1 MFLSRKGAVL
11 CGNHATTGLTILLT
25 SANLA
30 AILPFPDIDPVAVWL
45 GPLPIHWYG
54 LAYVAG
60 ILLGWLYA
68 RRLLDNSRLWLND
81 SAPMTRQHLDD
92 FILWVAIGIV
102 LGGRIG
108 YILFYDLDKVLADPI
123 RAIQIN
129 KGGMSF
135 HGGLTGTTIAMF
147 LFARRNKIPVWSMFD
162 IVAAV
167 APIGLFFGRI
177 ANFVNGELWGRI
189 TDVPWAMV
197 FCSPHLIAAHDGIC
211 PAGPDP
217 RHPSQL
223 YEAGIEGIILFFV
236 LFILTRWALALKKPG
251 TVSGIFVIGYAFS
264 RIFVEF
270 FRQPDEQL
278 GYLLGTNW
286 LTMGMVLSLPMVAIG
301 LWAVIRARQ
310 AATRQA
316 A

>member
-1 MFLSRKGAVL
+1 MARCFRE
-11 CGNHATTGLTILLT
+11 HAATGLTILLT

-30 AILPFPDIDPVAVWL
+30 AILPFPDIDPVAVSL
-45 GPLPIHWYG
+45 GPISVHWYG

-60 ILLGWLYA
+60 ILLGWFYA
-68 RRLLDNSRLWLND
+68 GRLVNNGKLWLND
-81 SAPMTRQHLDD
+81 TAPMTRQHLDD
-92 FILWVAIGIV
+92 FILWVAFGIV

-108 YILFYDLDKVLADPI
+108 YILFYDLGPVLANPV
-123 RAIQIN
+123 RAIEVWN
-129 KGGMSF
+129 GGMSF
-135 HGGLTGTTIAMF
+135 HGGLIGTTIAMI
-147 LFARRNKIPVWSMFD
+147 LFARRNQIPAWSLFD
-162 IVAAV
+162 TVAAV

-177 ANFVNGELWGRI
+177 ANFINGELWGRVS
-189 TDVPWAMV
+189 DVPWAMV
-197 FCSPHLIAAHDGIC
+197 FCSPHVIAAHNGVC

-223 YEAGIEGIILFFV
+223 YEAGIEGILLFLV

-310 AATRQA
+310 AAARQMA
-316 A
+316 

>member
-1 MFLSRKGAVL
+1 M
-11 CGNHATTGLTILLT
+11 LT

-30 AILPFPDIDPVAVWL
+30 AILPFPDLDPVAIWL
-45 GPLPIHWYG
+45 GPVPVHWYG

-68 RRLLDNSRLWLND
+68 RRLIDNGKLWLND
-81 SAPMTRQHLDD
+81 TAPMTRQHLDD
-92 FILWVAIGIV
+92 FILWAAIGIV

-108 YILFYDLDKVLADPI
+108 YILFYDLGPVLNDPI

-177 ANFVNGELWGRI
+177 ANFVNGELWGRV

-197 FCSPHLIAAHDGIC
+197 FCSQHLVDANNGIC

-223 YEAGIEGIILFFV
+223 YEAGIEGILLFLILFA
-236 LFILTRWALALKKPG
+236 LCRWALALKKPG
-251 TVSGIFVIGYAFS
+251 TVSGIFIIGYAFS

-270 FRQPDEQL
+270 FRQPDRQL
-278 GYLLGTNW
+278 GYLLETNW

-301 LWAVIRARQ
+301 LWAVIRAGR

>member
-1 MFLSRKGAVL
+1 M
-11 CGNHATTGLTILLT
+11 TILLT

-30 AILPFPDIDPVAVWL
+30 AILPFPDIDPIAVSL
-45 GPLPIHWYG
+45 GPLSIHWYG

-60 ILLGWLYA
+60 ILLGWFYA
-68 RRLLDNSRLWLND
+68 RRLVDNGKLWLND
-81 SAPMTRQHLDD
+81 TAPMTRQHLDD
-92 FILWVAIGIV
+92 FILWVALGIV
-102 LGGRIG
+102 LGGRVG
-108 YILFYDLDKVLADPI
+108 YILFYDLDQVLANPI
-123 RAIQIN
+123 RAIQVWN
-129 KGGMSF
+129 GGMSF
-135 HGGLTGTTIAMF
+135 HGGLIGTTIAMF
-147 LFARRNKIPVWSMFD
+147 LFARRNQIPAWSMFD

-177 ANFVNGELWGRI
+177 ANFINGELWGRV

-197 FCSPHLIAAHDGIC
+197 FCSPHVIAAHNGVC

-223 YEAGIEGIILFFV
+223 YEAGIEGVVLFLI

-310 AATRQA
+310 AAARQTA
-316 A
+316 

>member
-1 MFLSRKGAVL
+1 MARCFRE
-11 CGNHATTGLTILLT
+11 HAATGLTILLT

-30 AILPFPDIDPVAVWL
+30 AILPFPDLDPIAINL
-45 GPLPIHWYG
+45 GPIPVHWYG

-60 ILLGWLYA
+60 ILLGWFYA
-68 RRLLDNSRLWLND
+68 RRLLDNSALWPNN
-81 SAPMTRQHLDD
+81 SPPMTRQHLDD

-102 LGGRIG
+102 FGGRIG

-135 HGGLTGTTIAMF
+135 HGGLAGTTIAMF
-147 LFARRNKIPVWSMFD
+147 LFAKRSKIPVWSMFD

-177 ANFVNGELWGRI
+177 ANFVNGELWGRV

-197 FCSPHLIAAHDGIC
+197 FCSPHVIAAHDGIC

-223 YEAGIEGIILFFV
+223 YEAGIEGIVLFLL

-310 AATRQA
+310 AAARQMA
-316 A
+316 